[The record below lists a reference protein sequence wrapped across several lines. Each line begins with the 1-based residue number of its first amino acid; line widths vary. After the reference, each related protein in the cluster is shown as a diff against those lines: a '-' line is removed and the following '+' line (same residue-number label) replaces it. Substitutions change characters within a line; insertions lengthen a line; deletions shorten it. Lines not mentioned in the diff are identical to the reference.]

1 MVTKTHEHPPR
12 LICSDCGRVVPQ
24 STVTPVLALLD
35 RHWAGLLALLLL
47 IAAPVLLM
55 TIGPWSEQRP
65 VRRQTHPQT
74 HPQHR
79 HRVDLVPLRRRY

>member
-65 VRRQTHPQT
+65 VRRQTHPVL
-74 HPQHR
+74 R